1 MFLLGFDFAYAGGV
15 FLLTFWIGFDFA
27 YAGGVFLLTVID
39 FCLIFFGFFDDGGG
53 VFLLTIVDFCWI
65 FFAIVLDVKPNF
77 RTSIKKYNVYY
88 VLLSYFRLQ
97 DIIDLPIK
105 TFSKTWKLHGIIF
118 GSCFVPVLSCSC

>member
-65 FFAIVLDVKPNF
+65 FFAIVLV
-77 RTSIKKYNVYY
+77 
-88 VLLSYFRLQ
+88 
-97 DIIDLPIK
+97 PI
-105 TFSKTWKLHGIIF
+105 TARFGHLIF
-118 GSCFVPVLSCSC
+118 IFISGSRFPELVIF